1 MLKVVLV
8 IHLYKLN
15 MSWITGPLHCTP
27 GIITMP
33 IFNLQTLT
41 CFASPPITTPFPFTT
56 FINQLLHNLFLTL
69 LTSKSAW

>member
-1 MLKVVLV
+1 
-8 IHLYKLN
+8 

-56 FINQLLHNLFLTL
+56 FINQLLHNLFLTF
-69 LTSKSAW
+69 AD